1 MSKIFMPPTYSC
13 YSEYIASY
21 GRTGKTS
28 GRAVRV
34 RDRVF
39 APLYYCNLE
48 LLAKTTKQG
57 KVPLSVF
64 HNDTTEWRSEF

>member
-21 GRTGKTS
+21 GRTGKSS

-39 APLYYCNLE
+39 APLAKMLTLLKSIRWSGFSIKCLE
-48 LLAKTTKQG
+48 MSTSFLKSSGL
-57 KVPLSVF
+57 
-64 HNDTTEWRSEF
+64 